1 MRYFR
6 WTQEVVSKK
15 SRPRNEW
22 NSVEKG
28 ALPWSASHHDAR
40 MICWIRCCPMMSY
53 EMSCCFWG
61 KRIRQ
66 QKPIHW
72 ISKKYG
78 SDTINWIPT
87 LIFISFCLS
96 ALFGVVRW
104 CLVFSRNP
112 AIATHSAKAVLWYSL
127 KPHQIRKV
135 GERRGTCFSWA
146 DEDDRSSLWC

>member
-1 MRYFR
+1 MNSRGSRRNLGPATNEIR
-6 WTQEVVSKK
+6 WRKGLYLDPRATTMPGWYVGLDVVL
-15 SRPRNEW
+15 W
-22 NSVEKG
+22 
-28 ALPWSASHHDAR
+28 
-40 MICWIRCCPMMSY
+40 MSY